1 MRLRPPIMIVLAYGA
16 GLATGLSHFGVPACG
31 FLLPAIMFWRARP
44 RLALAAAI
52 MLLGTASGGIEAA
65 AEREACSARLPAGR
79 LQLTLTLA
87 EPADSAGGLVQATP
101 RGASCRGSITA
112 RWPTRQPGRSGQA
125 WRATGR
131 WVAGSPRSRYG
142 GTLVVEQVDS
152 LSSAPSLADRVRSG
166 ILATTA
172 RLYGSRAPLVDA
184 LILNRRGTL
193 DPAISDAYAQ
203 SGLVHILSIS
213 GFHVGL
219 IAGWLY
225 LLARMLRCSRTRAA
239 LLSSGLSVVYVAF
252 IGWPAPATRAAALV
266 VLLAFC
272 RWRQRQVEPDALLSV
287 TCLVVLL
294 LDPHAVFELGG
305 WLSAAALWGATR
317 FSRWSDRALSA
328 APGWR
333 MLASS
338 VGATLATA
346 PFTAA
351 ALGSV
356 AIVGIGLN
364 FVAIPL
370 AALAV
375 PGVLASLVLHPVLP
389 ALSAALAAGA
399 GVCLSLL
406 DGVALFGSR
415 VPGGHVIQ
423 PIGVGAAWP
432 WALLLGLALWS
443 LGSRNTLAVA
453 ARRWGWGL
461 VLIVWGSL
469 AFTLAGQR
477 PDSGSVLTLH
487 FLKVGQGDGAAVR
500 TPGGHWLVID
510 AGPRIEGIDAGSRVM
525 VPFLRRQGVTRL
537 AGVVVSH
544 VHADHLG
551 GIPAILERYPSDI
564 VLEPG
569 DLSSDPRYLEFL
581 NLLAVRGVR
590 WRPGR
595 PGDRFVLDSVSFTL
609 LHPDTTWN
617 QWGEDLNEDSIVLLV
632 EFRGFQALFTGDAG
646 LQAEP
651 LLLRRLGRI
660 DVLKVGHHG
669 SRTATGDALLDQA
682 RPKAAVISVGH
693 NNYGH
698 PAPETLARLRRHG
711 IPVWRTDQD
720 GDITVTTDGTT
731 MNVCALRGCRPYPV
745 NP

>member
-1 MRLRPPIMIVLAYGA
+1 MIVLAYGA
-16 GLATGLSHFGVPACG
+16 GLATGLSHFLVPASV
-31 FLLPAIMFWRARP
+31 FLLPVVVLFWRARP
-44 RLALAAAI
+44 QLALAASI
-52 MLLGTASGGIEAA
+52 MVLGTASGGIRAA
-65 AEREACSARLPAGR
+65 ADREACATTLPTGR
-79 LQLTLTLA
+79 LQLTLQLD
-87 EPADSAGGLVQATP
+87 EPVDSIGGLVQALP

-112 RWPTRQPGRSGQA
+112 RWPARQPSGA
-125 WRATGR
+125 GLTWRTTGR
-131 WVAGSPRSRYG
+131 WVAGQPGSRFG
-142 GTLVVEQVDS
+142 GTLIVEQGNRVG
-152 LSSAPSLADRVRSG
+152 AEPSLADRMQSG

-193 DPAISDAYAQ
+193 DPALSDAYAQ

-219 IAGWLY
+219 IAGWLF
-225 LLARMLRCSRTRAA
+225 LLARLLRCSRARAA
-239 LLSSGLSVVYVAF
+239 LLSSGLSVLYVAF

-266 VLLAFC
+266 VLLALC

-294 LDPHAVFELGG
+294 LDPHAIFALGA

-317 FSRWSDRALSA
+317 FSRWSDRALGA

-333 MLASS
+333 LLASS
-338 VGATLATA
+338 VGATLSTA

-375 PGVLASLVLHPVLP
+375 PGVLASLLFQPILP
-389 ALSAALAAGA
+389 AMSAALAAGA
-399 GVCLSLL
+399 GACLSLL
-406 DGVALFGSR
+406 DGVALFGSK

-423 PIGVGAAWP
+423 PIGVTAAWP
-432 WALLLGLALWS
+432 WVALLGLVLWS

-461 VLIVWGSL
+461 VLIAWGSL
-469 AFTLAGQR
+469 ALTLAGQR
-477 PDSGSVLTLH
+477 PDNGSVLTLH

-510 AGPRIEGIDAGSRVM
+510 AGPRLEGVDAGRRVM

-537 AGVVVSH
+537 AAVVVSH

-551 GIPAILERYPSDI
+551 GIPAVLERYPSDI

-581 NLLAVRGVR
+581 NLLAARGLR

-609 LHPDTTWN
+609 LHPDTTWSE
-617 QWGEDLNEDSIVLLV
+617 WGEDLNEDSIVLLI

-651 LLLRRLGRI
+651 LLLRKLGPV

-669 SRTATGDALLDQA
+669 SRTATGDALLDRA
-682 RPKAAVISVGH
+682 HPRAAIISVGH

-711 IPVWRTDQD
+711 IPIWRTDQD
-720 GDITVTTDGTT
+720 GDITITTDGIT
-731 MNVCALRGCRPYPV
+731 MSVCAVRGCQRYAV

>member
-1 MRLRPPIMIVLAYGA
+1 MIVLAYGA
-16 GLATGLSHFGVPACG
+16 GLATGLSHFVVPTCA
-31 FLLPAIMFWRARP
+31 FLMPAMVLFWRARP
-44 RLALAAAI
+44 QVGLAAAI
-52 MLLGTASGGIEAA
+52 MLLGAASGGIAA
-65 AEREACSARLPAGR
+65 AADAEACATTLPAGR
-79 LQLTLTLA
+79 LELNLILSD
-87 EPADSAGGLVQATP
+87 PADSVGGLVRAVP
-101 RGASCRGSITA
+101 RGASCRGSITT
-112 RWPTRQPGRSGQA
+112 RWPAQKPSGSGLA
-125 WRATGR
+125 WRTTGR
-131 WVAGSPRSRYG
+131 WIAAQPGSRYG
-142 GTLVVEQVDS
+142 GTLIVEKADS
-152 LSSAPSLADRVRSG
+152 LVSTASLPDRVRTG
-166 ILATTA
+166 LLATTA
-172 RLYGSRAPLVDA
+172 RLYGARAPLVDA

-193 DPAISDAYAQ
+193 DPDLADAYAQ

-219 IAGWLY
+219 IAGWLFLFGR
-225 LLARMLRCSRTRAA
+225 LLRFSRTRAA
-239 LLSSGLSVVYVAF
+239 LVSSGLSVLYVAF

-266 VLLAFC
+266 VLLAVC
-272 RWRQRQVEPDALLSV
+272 RWRQRQVEPDGLLAV

-294 LDPHAVFELGG
+294 LDPHAVFDLGA

-317 FSRWSDRALSA
+317 FSRWSDRALDA

-356 AIVGIGLN
+356 AIVGIALN

-370 AALAV
+370 AAVAV
-375 PGVLASLVLHPVLP
+375 PGVLASLVLHPILP
-389 ALSAALAAGA
+389 PVSAALAAGA
-399 GVCLSLL
+399 GASLSLL
-406 DGVALFGSR
+406 DGVALFGSK
-415 VPGGHVIQ
+415 VPGGHLIQ
-423 PIGVGAAWP
+423 PVGATAAWP
-432 WALLLGLALWS
+432 WVGLLVIVLWS

-461 VLIVWGSL
+461 VVIGWGSL
-469 AFTLAGQR
+469 AITLAGGR

-487 FLKVGQGDGAAVR
+487 FLKVGQGDGAAIR

-510 AGPRIEGIDAGSRVM
+510 AGPRIEGVDAGSRVV

-537 AGVVVSH
+537 SAVIVSH

-551 GIPAILERYPSDI
+551 GIPAVLEHFPSDI

-581 NLLAVRGVR
+581 NLLAARGLR

-595 PGDRFVLDSVSFTL
+595 PGDHFMLDSVSFTL
-609 LHPDTTWN
+609 LHPDTTWSE
-617 QWGEDLNEDSIVLLV
+617 WGEDLNEDSIVLLL

-646 LQAEP
+646 LRAEP
-651 LLLRRLGRI
+651 LLLRKLGTV

-669 SRTATGDALLDQA
+669 SRTATGDALLD
-682 RPKAAVISVGH
+682 RVHPKAAVISVGH

-698 PAPETLARLRRHG
+698 PAPETMARLRRHG

-720 GDITVTTDGTT
+720 GDITITTDGTT
-731 MNVCALRGCRPYPV
+731 MSVCAVRGCQRYPV